1 MAGQSGEWE
10 LKMSDWRE
18 LLRIT
23 PGAGRLDPGKLSLGT
38 LLAGINVLLV
48 IIVIGGI
55 SLVAVDLLR
64 DLADDQ
70 GLARVQVAGA
80 TVREDIREIADDTL
94 LATRALAERPTLQ
107 RLWREQRVRS
117 LEAYMKR
124 ICQAGQISGCALTAP
139 GSSPIFAGMPLPWD
153 DILDASA
160 EQGERL
166 LVAPTTTG
174 DTLVGAVASIPA
186 GSSEAPAAKLILIR
200 ALDAET
206 AARLSKRAGMAV
218 RLLNYNTFADEGADN
233 FTPLHTLALGNGR
246 LTAER
251 LEAPGM
257 YASSLPL
264 FASTGEAIGLIET
277 RLPVAIVESS
287 VDALIRELLLVAL
300 LLGILAGLAGI
311 VLGRWVANPVRDLTA
326 AASRLG
332 QGDFSTSIPVAGAA
346 EVGTLASTMEDMRR
360 SLVDLTD
367 TLRSREAEAQA
378 VLDGIVE
385 GVYAVDRERRI
396 RYLNPRAA
404 ELLGVSANEA
414 VGRFCGDVLKP
425 AVDDGPRPCETNCPI
440 LQARTLGSA
449 RATER
454 LVPRA
459 GAARTTVITS
469 SAIVDDL
476 QVQVIRDET
485 ELEGVRRARDSVLAN
500 ISHEFRTP
508 LAAQLASIEL
518 LRDGLDSLEPQARRD
533 LVLSLERG
541 TVRLT
546 RLIDNLLESV
556 RIESG
561 QLSLRRQSVV
571 LTDVIDQARG
581 LIEALMVQR
590 RQVLQ
595 IELPESL
602 PSIYGDSPRLTQV
615 FVNLLAN
622 ASKFAPEGSTI
633 RIGGRQQGERVEAWV
648 EDEGT
653 GVPDLADTA
662 IFDRFYRG
670 RDEEPEPTGL
680 GLGLWIVKSIVE
692 RHGGQVSAGRT
703 TEGRTRFSI
712 LLPVARTE

>member
-1 MAGQSGEWE
+1 
-10 LKMSDWRE
+10 MSDWRE

-55 SLVAVDLLR
+55 SLVAVDLLG

-70 GLARVQVAGA
+70 GMARVQVAGA

-117 LEAYMKR
+117 LEAYLKR
-124 ICQAGQISGCALTAP
+124 ICQAGEITGCALTAP
-139 GSSPIFAGMPLPWD
+139 GSSPIFAGKALPWD
-153 DILDASA
+153 DILNAST

-174 DTLVGAVASIPA
+174 DPLVGAVASIPA
-186 GSSEAPAAKLILIR
+186 GSSEAPAAKLILMR

-206 AARLSKRAGMAV
+206 AARLAKRAGMAV

-251 LEAPGM
+251 LDATGM
-257 YASSLPL
+257 YASSYPL

-287 VDALIRELLLVAL
+287 VEALIRELLLVAL
-300 LLGILAGLAGI
+300 LLGILAGVAGI

-326 AASRLG
+326 AATRLG

-360 SLVDLTD
+360 SLVDLTN

-404 ELLGVSANEA
+404 ELLGVSATEA

-425 AVDDGPRPCETNCPI
+425 AAGDGQRPCETNCPI
-440 LQARTLGSA
+440 LQARALGSA

-454 LVPRA
+454 LAPRA
-459 GAARTTVITS
+459 GASRTTVITS
-469 SAIVDDL
+469 SAMVDDL

-571 LTDVIDQARG
+571 LPDVIDQARE
-581 LIEALMVQR
+581 LSEALVVQR
-590 RQVLQ
+590 RQMLLV
-595 IELPESL
+595 ELPESL
-602 PSIYGDSPRLTQV
+602 PAIYGDSPRLTQV

-633 RIGGRQQGERVEAWV
+633 RIGGRQQGEQVEAWV

-712 LLPVARTE
+712 LLPVARPE

>member
-1 MAGQSGEWE
+1 MP
-10 LKMSDWRE
+10 DWRE
-18 LLRIT
+18 LLQIS
-23 PGAGRLDPGKLSLGT
+23 PGAGRLDPGKLSLST

-55 SLVAVDLLR
+55 SWIAVDLLG
-64 DLADDQ
+64 DLADNQ
-70 GLARVQVAGA
+70 GLARVQVAGSS
-80 TVREDIREIADDTL
+80 VREDIREIADETL
-94 LATRALAERPTLQ
+94 LATRAMADRPTLQ
-107 RLWREQRVRS
+107 RLWREQHLRS
-117 LEAYMKR
+117 LAAYLKR
-124 ICQAGQISGCALTAP
+124 ICQTGGITGCALTAP
-139 GSSPIFAGMPLPWD
+139 GSSLIIAGKALPWD
-153 DILDASA
+153 DILNASA

-174 DTLVGAVASIPA
+174 DPLVGAAATVPA

-206 AARLSKRAGMAV
+206 GARLSKRAGMAV
-218 RLLNYNTFADEGADN
+218 RLLNYNTFADEQADN
-233 FTPLHTLALGNGR
+233 FTPLHTVALANGR

-251 LEAPGM
+251 LDKPGM
-257 YASSLPL
+257 YASSYPL

-277 RLPVAIVESS
+277 RLPVATVESS
-287 VDALIRELLLVAL
+287 VDALIRRLLVVAV

-311 VLGRWVANPVRDLTA
+311 VLGRWVASPVRDLTA

-332 QGDFSTSIPVAGAA
+332 QGDFSTSIPVGGAV
-346 EVGTLASTMEDMRR
+346 EVGTLARTMEDMRR
-360 SLVDLTD
+360 SLLDLTG

-404 ELLGVSANEA
+404 ELLGVSATAA
-414 VGRFCGDVLKP
+414 VGKFCGDVLQP
-425 AVDDGPRPCETNCPI
+425 RGENGVRPCETDCPI
-440 LQARTLGSA
+440 LRARTQGSA
-449 RATER
+449 RATEH
-454 LVPRA
+454 LAPGS
-459 GAARTTVITS
+459 GASRTTVITS
-469 SAIVDDL
+469 SAMVEDL

-485 ELEGVRRARDSVLAN
+485 ELEGVRRARDSILAN

-561 QLSLRRQSVV
+561 QLGLRRQSV
-571 LTDVIDQARG
+571 LLHDVVDQARE
-581 LIEALMVQR
+581 LIEALLTQR
-590 RQVLQ
+590 RQALQ
-595 IELPESL
+595 VELPASL
-602 PSIYGDSPRLTQV
+602 PAIDGDSPRLTQV

-622 ASKFAPEGSTI
+622 ASKFAPEESTI
-633 RIGGRQQGERVEAWV
+633 RVGGRLQGDRVEAWV

-653 GVPDLADTA
+653 GVPDLADSS

-670 RDEEPEPTGL
+670 KDEEPEPTGL

-703 TEGRTRFSI
+703 TEGRTRFSV
-712 LLPVARTE
+712 LLPVTRVE